1 MRVLVACEESQA
13 VTKAFR
19 AKGHEAYSCDIQQCA
34 LYDHIEWHIV
44 EDARKLINGNCCFE
58 TVNGEKH
65 KIKGGWD
72 LLIAHPPCTYLTAA
86 GAIRLYNKD
95 HTIRDY
101 YRMANGCLARELF
114 MTFYNAR
121 CDRICI
127 ENPVPMKVWQLPAPT
142 QTIEPYMFGE
152 PWRKRT
158 LLWLKN
164 LPALIP
170 TSEVQPLGLWVGAAS
185 KRKRKDGYIL
195 TSIRDSKRRSK
206 TFRGIAE
213 AMAEQWGGE
222 EDALDIGCAGG
233 AGAVGG
239 ADRAADLLDPD

>member
-72 LLIAHPPCTYLTAA
+72 LLIAHPPCTYLTSC
-86 GAIRLYNKD
+86 GSKHLLNND
-95 HTIRDY
+95 HTVKSWDRYMKAMD
-101 YRMANGCLARELF
+101 AKEFF
-114 MTFYNAR
+114 MMFLNAE
-121 CDRICI
+121 CKHICV
-127 ENPVPMKVWQLPAPT
+127 ENPAPIKMLGLPKYT
-142 QTIEPYMFGE
+142 QIIEPYMFGD
-152 PWRKRT
+152 PWKKRT
-158 LLWLKN
+158 CLWLKG
-164 LPALIP
+164 LEPLQP
-170 TSEVQPLGLWVGAAS
+170 DKMVQPLACWVSGAYKSTTNRTKLVNTMMKPVCGA
-185 KRKRKDGYIL
+185 KK
-195 TSIRDSKRRSK
+195 RSK
-206 TFRGIAE
+206 TFPGIAR

-222 EDALDIGCAGG
+222 ENALDIGCT
-233 AGAVGG
+233 
-239 ADRAADLLDPD
+239 